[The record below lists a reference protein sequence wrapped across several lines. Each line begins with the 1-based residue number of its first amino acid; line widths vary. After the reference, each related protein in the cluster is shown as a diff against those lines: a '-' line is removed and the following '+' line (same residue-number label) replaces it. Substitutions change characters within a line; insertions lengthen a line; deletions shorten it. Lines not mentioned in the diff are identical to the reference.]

1 MKISKSKR
9 CNKHTTKSLRYKN
22 GGSQSSHNCIYDA
35 TTGKMTNE
43 CPGLKHFNEIKDSLV
58 KDPDA
63 VYMLFGHGC
72 DLENEIKII
81 PKNCKFITSV
91 ACGIGR
97 FRGIDDIMIHF
108 LENTIVKP
116 INIDTLNK
124 YERVIISADTD
135 PITKKW
141 LTRNEEY
148 RIHNEGGNFVNNK
161 NWCFIQLG
169 FLSGLRK
176 LGHVIPSIPNLND
189 DLPQKYTLRSYVLMH
204 FEGSLF
210 PTCHQVSICL
220 DNTFSKKDL
229 DSYNYSSFS
238 VNDEIID
245 INDTITNM
253 IRTDFSIDFATLVDN
268 LEGTFINAACRLICK
283 GNKTAEDIE
292 GLNDEFVA
300 VSRNM
305 SGRET
310 YSFDNKFYGQLPID
324 KNSEIILTH
333 EIKRKLHELQT
344 A

>member
-1 MKISKSKR
+1 MKISKLKR
-9 CNKHTTKSLRYKN
+9 YNKHTTKSLRYKN

-35 TTGKMTNE
+35 TTGKMKNE
-43 CPGLKHFNEIKDSLV
+43 CPGKKYFEEIKDTLV

-63 VYMLFGHGC
+63 VYMLYGHGC

-91 ACGIGR
+91 ACGIAR
-97 FRGIDDIMIHF
+97 DSRIIDDIMTDF
-108 LENTIVKP
+108 LQNTIVKP

-124 YERVIISADTD
+124 YERVSVGKDAD

-148 RIHNEGGNFVNNK
+148 RIHNEGEYFVNNK
-161 NWCFIQLG
+161 NWCFLQLG

-176 LGHVIPSIPNLND
+176 LGHIIPSIPNLND
-189 DLPQKYTLRSYVLMH
+189 DTPQKYTLRSYLLMH

-210 PTCHQVSICL
+210 PTCHQVNKCL

-238 VNDEIID
+238 VNDEFIV
-245 INDTITNM
+245 INDTITDM
-253 IRTDFSIDFATLVDN
+253 IRTNFSIDFATLVYN
-268 LEGTFINAACRLICK
+268 LEGTFINAACRPICK

-310 YSFDNKFYGQLPID
+310 YSFDDKFYGQLQMNE
-324 KNSEIILTH
+324 NSEIVLTH
-333 EIKRKLHELQT
+333 ETKRKLQQL
-344 A
+344 